1 MLLLVLTLKMW
12 FYSFEKKKKSSYLN
26 VVLGQVLDQYQAVGH
41 LVPGFFFPGSNLHNP
56 PTHVTLMEEESRE
69 WH

>member
-12 FYSFEKKKKSSYLN
+12 FYSFEKKKKFIFECSSRAGTGS
-26 VVLGQVLDQYQAVGH
+26 V
-41 LVPGFFFPGSNLHNP
+41 FPGSTLLNP
-56 PTHVTLMEEESRE
+56 PTHVTLMDFEEESRE